1 MRKTLR
7 ERQLLSLLKRISKI
21 AIINSLLSMLSRRK
35 KKNKQ
40 LEDMFDKDKSD
51 SDSYEEFEYLRNEVR
66 EGKTSTPIGTSSS
79 GSFSPSSIGSPSP
92 GSVVGV
98 AMKIIDEP
106 SGAAVSSSAT
116 YSKCE
121 KLNNGK
127 QQHQQSVV
135 TMGTKVGVSN
145 GTFASGG
152 SLRSHC
158 SEKLK
163 LSSEN
168 GKQAPAMDDDP
179 DEIDGYCPVEV
190 LKSEVNGEQKTE
202 MSIIR

>member
-1 MRKTLR
+1 
-7 ERQLLSLLKRISKI
+7 
-21 AIINSLLSMLSRRK
+21 MLSRRK

-40 LEDMFDKDKSD
+40 LEDMFDKGKSD

-66 EGKTSTPIGTSSS
+66 EGKTSTPVGTSSS
-79 GSFSPSSIGSPSP
+79 GSFSPSSIGSPCP

-98 AMKIIDEP
+98 AMKIIGEG
-106 SGAAVSSSAT
+106 SAAGGGVSSSVT

-190 LKSEVNGEQKTE
+190 LKSEVNGEQKTD